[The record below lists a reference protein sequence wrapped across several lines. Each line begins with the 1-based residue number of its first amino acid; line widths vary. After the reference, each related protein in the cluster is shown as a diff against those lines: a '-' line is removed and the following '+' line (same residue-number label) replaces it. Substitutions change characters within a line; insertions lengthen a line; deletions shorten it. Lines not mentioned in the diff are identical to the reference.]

1 MTKKNTDA
9 VAKCFDAY
17 KALSEDD
24 QASFRF
30 LIVEDE
36 QNRLRYAPVN
46 PEDVL
51 KAVADFKSL
60 TLKVKSSWY
69 KNQIDTYKIV
79 KKKDCWEHHHKDN
92 HGKEDPIIC
101 EKIESAESTMKKV
114 FEFGVLNWNKV
125 FWWNNC
131 ITDYGVWTLDIVFK
145 DRPKLHLKFDGDYPD
160 NWIEFTNLITSDWD

>member
-1 MTKKNTDA
+1 MSENISKK
-9 VAKCFDAY
+9 VQKCLDAY
-17 KALSEDD
+17 KALSKDD

-36 QNRLRYAPVN
+36 QNRLRNAPVD

-51 KAVADFKSL
+51 KAVADFKSI
-60 TLKVKSSWY
+60 TLKVESSWF
-69 KNQIDTYKIV
+69 KNKVDTYKIV

-92 HGKEDPIIC
+92 RESEDSVISMTN
-101 EKIESAESTMKKV
+101 ESAESLMKKV
-114 FEFGVLNWNKV
+114 FELGVLNWNKV

-145 DRPKLHLKFDGDYPD
+145 KLPKVHMKFDGSYPD
-160 NWIEFTNLITSDWD
+160 KWTQLTSFITNCW